1 MLTIIDSGVANVGSV
16 ANMLHRIG
24 VPARVSNDLEEISQ
38 ADRLILPGV
47 GSFDGAVSSWSGWG
61 LVDALNKAVLDRAVP
76 CLGICLG
83 MQVMARS
90 SEEGV
95 LPGLGWFEAQVVR
108 FRQDTQAPPLRV
120 PHMGWNI
127 VRPVRE
133 HEIFA
138 GLGDEA
144 RFYFVHSYHIV
155 CQRAQDELAD
165 CDYGATFTCSV
176 QRDNIVGVQFHPE
189 KSHRFGMRLLENF
202 ARWNP

>member
-24 VPARVSNDLEEISQ
+24 IAAQVSNNLDEIAG

-47 GSFDGAVSSWSGWG
+47 GSFDQAMSSWTRSG
-61 LVDALNKAVLDRAVP
+61 LVDAVNKAVLERAVP

-95 LPGLGWFEAQVVR
+95 LPGLGWFDARVVR
-108 FRQDTQAPPLRV
+108 FRQESPATPLRV

-127 VRPVRE
+127 VRPNRE
-133 HEIFA
+133 SPILEA
-138 GLGDEA
+138 LGNEA
-144 RFYFVHSYHIV
+144 RFYFVPSYHIV
-155 CQRAQDELAD
+155 CAAPEDVLAVCEYGGVFPCAIQR
-165 CDYGATFTCSV
+165 
-176 QRDNIVGVQFHPE
+176 RNIVGVQFHPE
-189 KSHRFGMRLLENF
+189 KSHKFGMRLLDNF
-202 ARWNP
+202 SRWNP